1 MPIFIDNPIFSPWYK
16 KITNFIFFLQ
26 AMLEI
31 LLLFTME
38 CSLPRRTAIMTSG
51 PRTAHRLGRERGGT
65 KIATIRT

>member
-1 MPIFIDNPIFSPWYK
+1 MVQKNRK
-16 KITNFIFFLQ
+16 FIFFLQ

-31 LLLFTME
+31 PLLITME
-38 CSLPRRTAIMTSG
+38 CSLARRTAIMTSG